1 MQSNSGYAW
10 CRTAPVARQPKT
22 QPYSHLSPTWF
33 AVASAILG
41 SLGTLMVPT
50 QNAWAAC
57 APANGSN
64 ITVTCSGTT
73 VNQGPGVLTGYG
85 DSTQNGLTINVQS
98 GASVT
103 GTNTGIDVNNNN
115 IINNFGTVTTSGG
128 DLYAISGN
136 GSLTV
141 NNSGSI
147 GNTNEFPGV
156 NSFGVGLTVNNNA
169 GAVIYGQSAAIQG
182 AGILGVGTTT
192 VVNSGLINGQFTGID
207 GGSGFLDITNMLSK
221 YSSATEPV
229 ADPSAALTLNTL
241 SSLTLRRRQTK
252 FSGSGSNVWTRSNS
266 ALRRLA

>member
-1 MQSNSGYAW
+1 MGRLRAGERFQHNGDVQRYDRESRPRRIDGLRGQHSERVGHQCAV
-10 CRTAPVARQPKT
+10 RT
-22 QPYSHLSPTWF
+22 
-33 AVASAILG
+33 
-41 SLGTLMVPT
+41 
-50 QNAWAAC
+50 
-57 APANGSN
+57 
-64 ITVTCSGTT
+64 
-73 VNQGPGVLTGYG
+73 
-85 DSTQNGLTINVQS
+85 
-98 GASVT
+98 SVT